1 MILTFFTLF
10 FILAIILAVSI
21 PIATAAVYMKDWE

>member
-21 PIATAAVYMKDWE
+21 PIVTASEYMRDWE